1 MTASANPLYRLVA
14 ALVLS
19 VIVIV
24 LDQRTPWAEPV
35 RHVLAYLTAPI
46 HYVAYLPVDSGQWLT
61 EQAQSRSS
69 LMEENQRLQRQ
80 SLILEQKV
88 QRLAVLEAEN
98 VRLRELLNSSADL
111 DANVL
116 VAEIIGV
123 DPDPN
128 RQELVINKGTGS
140 DVFRGQ
146 AVLDAQGLIGQVVDA
161 GPLSSRVLLLTDASH
176 AMSVQVNRNGV
187 RAVLAGNGQTGLRL
201 LYVPD
206 TADIRE
212 GDLLTTSGLAG
223 RFPPGY
229 PVARVT
235 EVYHDPGQPFARV
248 VAEPSAQLQRSRHFL
263 LLFPPPREELDASI
277 WDESM
282 DISADALHA
291 AQRLGQPASPAMQEE
306 R

>member
-1 MTASANPLYRLVA
+1 MTASASPLYRLVA

-35 RHVLAYLTAPI
+35 RHVLGYLTAPV
-46 HYVAYLPVDSGQWLT
+46 HYIAHFPVDSGQWLS

-128 RQELVINKGTGS
+128 RQELVINKGTVS
-140 DVFRGQ
+140 DVYRGQ

-206 TADIRE
+206 TADIE
-212 GDLLTTSGLAG
+212 VGDLLVSTGLG
-223 RFPPGY
+223 QRYPRGY
-229 PVARVT
+229 PVGTVTTVRHQSGAPYAEITALPTARIDRASHVLL
-235 EVYHDPGQPFARV
+235 VQPSDAPARPLMGEN
-248 VAEPSAQLQRSRHFL
+248 ANAQ
-263 LLFPPPREELDASI
+263 
-277 WDESM
+277 
-282 DISADALHA
+282 
-291 AQRLGQPASPAMQEE
+291 
-306 R
+306 

>member
-46 HYVAYLPVDSGQWLT
+46 HYVAHLPVDSGQWLT

-206 TADIRE
+206 TADIEE
-212 GDLLTTSGLAG
+212 GDLLVSTGLG
-223 RFPPGY
+223 QRYPRGY
-229 PVARVT
+229 PVGTVTSVRHQSGAPYADITALPTARIDRASHVLL
-235 EVYHDPGQPFARV
+235 VQPT
-248 VAEPSAQLQRSRHFL
+248 QT
-263 LLFPPPREELDASI
+263 
-277 WDESM
+277 
-282 DISADALHA
+282 
-291 AQRLGQPASPAMQEE
+291 PASPLTRGDADA

>member
-1 MTASANPLYRLVA
+1 MYS
-14 ALVLS
+14 
-19 VIVIV
+19 
-24 LDQRTPWAEPV
+24 
-35 RHVLAYLTAPI
+35 AYLTAPI
-46 HYVAYLPVDSGQWLT
+46 HYVAHLPVDSGQWLT

-187 RAVLAGNGQTGLRL
+187 RAVLAGNAQTGLRL

-206 TADIRE
+206 TADIEE
-212 GDLLTTSGLAG
+212 GDFAG
-223 RFPPGY
+223 QYRSWAALSAWLPGGDGDFRAPPVRCALCRHY
-229 PVARVT
+229 RASDCPNRQ
-235 EVYHDPGQPFARV
+235 GQPRV
-248 VAEPSAQLQRSRHFL
+248 AGSAY
-263 LLFPPPREELDASI
+263 AK
-277 WDESM
+277 
-282 DISADALHA
+282 
-291 AQRLGQPASPAMQEE
+291 RLPV

>member
-88 QRLAVLEAEN
+88 QRLAALEAEN

-206 TADIRE
+206 TADIEE
-212 GDLLTTSGLAG
+212 GDLLVSTGLG
-223 RFPPGY
+223 QRYPRGY
-229 PVARVT
+229 PVGTVTSVRHQSGAPYADITALPTARIDRASHVLL
-235 EVYHDPGQPFARV
+235 VQPT
-248 VAEPSAQLQRSRHFL
+248 QT
-263 LLFPPPREELDASI
+263 
-277 WDESM
+277 
-282 DISADALHA
+282 
-291 AQRLGQPASPAMQEE
+291 PASPLTRGDADA

>member
-46 HYVAYLPVDSGQWLT
+46 HYVAHLPVDSGQWLT

-176 AMSVQVNRNGV
+176 AMSVQVNRNVV
-187 RAVLAGNGQTGLRL
+187 RGRVHLGDQAGW
-201 LYVPD
+201 P
-206 TADIRE
+206 
-212 GDLLTTSGLAG
+212 
-223 RFPPGY
+223 
-229 PVARVT
+229 
-235 EVYHDPGQPFARV
+235 
-248 VAEPSAQLQRSRHFL
+248 
-263 LLFPPPREELDASI
+263 
-277 WDESM
+277 
-282 DISADALHA
+282 
-291 AQRLGQPASPAMQEE
+291 
-306 R
+306 

>member
-206 TADIRE
+206 TADIEE
-212 GDLLTTSGLAG
+212 GDLLVSTGLG
-223 RFPPGY
+223 QRYPRGY
-229 PVARVT
+229 PVGTVTSVRHQSGAPYADITALPTARIDRASHVLL
-235 EVYHDPGQPFARV
+235 VQPT
-248 VAEPSAQLQRSRHFL
+248 QT
-263 LLFPPPREELDASI
+263 
-277 WDESM
+277 
-282 DISADALHA
+282 
-291 AQRLGQPASPAMQEE
+291 PASPLTRGDADA